1 MEAII
6 VEIKTSVTLFKK
18 KANAV
23 LLFLILIVY
32 LFIFVSSQ
40 NFIDKIEKKIWINN
54 IFTRDLF
61 IYKSLPDFYP

>member
-40 NFIDKIEKKIWINN
+40 NFIDKIEKKI
-54 IFTRDLF
+54 
-61 IYKSLPDFYP
+61 